1 MYKFEWEPQGAY
13 WKYYGDVSGREII
26 EASKIIYGDP
36 RFDDLKYKLV
46 DFLAVTSIQMDK
58 DEVVEI
64 AAQHKAAAISNPHI
78 KTAIVTKESNSEL
91 AISFA
96 SFLKDSSW
104 EVKIFQNLDQARN
117 WVGKI

>member
-1 MYKFEWEPQGAY
+1 MYKLEWESKGAY

-46 DFLAVTSIQMDK
+46 DFLDTESIQIGIN
-58 DEVVEI
+58 EITEI
-64 AAQHKAAAISNPHI
+64 AVQHKAAAITNPNI
-78 KTAIVTKESNSEL
+78 KTAIVIKDSNKEIAL
-91 AISFA
+91 SFA
-96 SFLKDSSW
+96 SFFKDSSW
-104 EVKIFQNLDQARN
+104 EVKIFRDLNEARN